1 MVRYSTVHSN
11 IVGTNIV
18 EVVGAYTNGTS
29 SDGLPPFFFPLA
41 DVHIAL
47 IQELQ
52 NALLLNAYL
61 HEHSQTG
68 VTLVVLAR
76 EDGTH

>member
-52 NALLLNAYL
+52 NALLP
-61 HEHSQTG
+61 
-68 VTLVVLAR
+68 
-76 EDGTH
+76 